1 MAKPTRLTQDM
12 IDEYKK
18 RGVWDDVPVADILE
32 GNAERYSDKEAVVDS
47 KTRLTWS
54 ELNTMADRIAIGLI
68 ERGMERDQSIIAQ
81 LPTSIDVVILLMAC
95 HKAGIFC
102 CFPPMTFRHN
112 EIKHLLKTLNPSA
125 IFTPLRYRNM
135 NYFDMAREAASDLP
149 LLKFFFVTGDEI
161 PAGAISFE
169 ALKNEPFEQ
178 TKPQGYLKEYAFS
191 AFEVSSIVLSSGTTG
206 LPKCI
211 EHTGASS
218 KAGGWGVVRR
228 AKMTDSD
235 IIGNVAPF
243 SGGPGL
249 QNWWAGFQI
258 GATTCLLER
267 FTPDDALQL
276 IEREQVTYLAVIPTQ
291 LIRILKECDLD
302 KYDLRSLKIVRTG
315 AAAFDASLA
324 RETEERLNCKVLIAG
339 GSQETYSFAQT
350 GVDDPPEKRLSTLGR
365 PFPGN
370 EVRIT
375 NEKRD
380 EVPPGEVGQ
389 LSVRGASTSSGY
401 YGDENATLEAWG
413 KFGEEGWYQT
423 GDLAK
428 LDDQGYLLLVGRK
441 KELIIRGGQNIYPKE
456 IEDLLLSHPSIMQA
470 VVIGIPDLIMGEKA
484 CACIALT
491 NKQRFEFE
499 EMTSFLREKGLA
511 VHKLPE
517 RLEVFAQFPELVDG
531 QKVDKISLKKQVI
544 KNIEK
549 ESGAASPV

>member
-1 MAKPTRLTQDM
+1 MAKPTRLNQHM
-12 IDEYKK
+12 IEEYKK
-18 RGVWDDVPVADILE
+18 KGIWNDVSVAEILE
-32 GNAERYSDKEAVVDS
+32 DNAERYSDKEAVVDS

-95 HKAGIFC
+95 HKAGVFC
-102 CFPPMTFRHN
+102 CFPPMTFRHS

-149 LLKFFFVTGDEI
+149 QLKLFFVTGDEI

-218 KAGGWGVVRR
+218 KAGGWGVVQR
-228 AKMTDSD
+228 AKITDSD
-235 IIGNVAPF
+235 IIGNLAPF

-267 FTPDDALQL
+267 FTPEDALRL

-389 LSVRGASTSSGY
+389 LSVRGATTSSGY
-401 YGDENATLEAWG
+401 YGNVEATLDAWG
-413 KFGEEGWYQT
+413 EFGQEGWYQT

-428 LDDQGYLLLVGRK
+428 LDDQGYLVLVGRK

-470 VVIGIPDLIMGEKA
+470 VVIGIPDVIMGEKA

-531 QKVDKISLKKQVI
+531 QKVDKISLKKQLI

-549 ESGAASPV
+549 ESRAASPV

>member
-1 MAKPTRLTQDM
+1 M
-12 IDEYKK
+12 IEEYKR
-18 RGVWDDVPVADILE
+18 RGIWDDVPIADILE
-32 GNAERYSDKEAVVDS
+32 GNAGRYPGKEAVVDS
-47 KTRLTWS
+47 KSRLTWA
-54 ELNTMADRIAIGLI
+54 ELNTMADRVAIGLM
-68 ERGMERDQSIIAQ
+68 ERGMERDQAIVAQ
-81 LPTSIDVVILLMAC
+81 LPTSSDVVILLMAC

-102 CFPPMTFRHN
+102 CFPPMTFRHS

-125 IFTPLRYRNM
+125 IVTPLHFRKM
-135 NYFDMAREAASDLP
+135 NYFDMAREAASDFP
-149 LLKFFFVTGDEI
+149 QLKLFFVIGDEV

-178 TKPQGYLKEYAFS
+178 TKPQGYLKEFAFS
-191 AFEVSSIVLSSGTTG
+191 PFEVSSIVLSSGTTG

-218 KAGGWGVVRR
+218 KAGGWGVVQR
-228 AKMTDSD
+228 AKITDSD
-235 IIGNVAPF
+235 IIGNIAPF

-258 GATTCLLER
+258 GAKTCLLER
-267 FTPDDALQL
+267 FTPEDALRL
-276 IEREQVTYLAVIPTQ
+276 IEREKVTYLAVIPTQ

-302 KYDLRSLKIVRTG
+302 KYDLGSLKIVRTG

-350 GVDDPPEKRLSTLGR
+350 GVDDPPEKRLTTLGK

-370 EVRIT
+370 EVRIR

-389 LSVRGASTSSGY
+389 LSVRGGSTSTGY
-401 YGDENATLEAWG
+401 YGNVEATLEAWG
-413 KFGEEGWYQT
+413 ELGQKGWYQT

-441 KELIIRGGQNIYPKE
+441 KELIIRGGQNIYPGE
-456 IEDLLLSHPSIMQA
+456 IEDLLLSHPNIMQA
-470 VVIGIPDLIMGEKA
+470 IVIGIPDVVMGEKA
-484 CACIALT
+484 CACITLT
-491 NKQRFEFE
+491 KKRGFDFE
-499 EMTSFLREKGLA
+499 EMTSFLKEKGLA

-517 RLEVFAQFPELVDG
+517 RLEVFEQFPQLVDG
-531 QKVDKISLKKQVI
+531 QKVDKISLKKQVM
-544 KNIEK
+544 KHIEK
-549 ESGAASPV
+549 ESGASPISV